1 MTPTLMKLE
10 TVAVAEVHTQGR
22 LRPVSA
28 AAVAS
33 LVASITEL
41 GVMKDAIHV
50 RKKHSG
56 ELHLI
61 AGAHRLQAAAEMGW
75 AEVPAKVWTNVTDDW
90 ARLME
95 VDDNIAGAE
104 LTALDTA
111 VFLAERKRLYEKL
124 HPETVRG
131 IAGAAG
137 RWDASD
143 TMSLACFADATAEK
157 FGLTKR
163 HVQRMVAAGGALSPQ
178 EAQQLREAQRPV
190 TLKDLQVIAKVKP
203 AERRE
208 IVAQLVVGEAKSAA
222 DALKRHQQATG
233 QAPVKLDLDPVEA
246 AFKALR
252 EAWSR
257 APKAAKRRFVAETF
271 PEMET
276 LAHELVAEGWEADGS
291 ANDTMSF
298 AVAPADTSEI
308 AAQ

>member
-61 AGAHRLQAAAEMGW
+61 AGAHRLQAAVEMGW
-75 AEVPAKVWTNVTDDW
+75 AEIPAKVWTNVTDDW

-124 HPETVRG
+124 HPEARATIGSELVAKRWNT
-131 IAGAAG
+131 ADMMSVVSFAA
-137 RWDASD
+137 
-143 TMSLACFADATAEK
+143 ATAEK
-157 FGLTKR
+157 FGLTDR
-163 HVQRMVAAGGALSPQ
+163 HVRRMVAAGAALSPQ
-178 EAQQLREAQRPV
+178 EAQQLREAQKPV

-222 DALKRHQQATG
+222 DALKRHLQTTG
-233 QAPVKLDLDPVEA
+233 QAPVKRDLDPVEA

-257 APKAAKRRFVAETF
+257 APKAAKRRFVGEHF
-271 PEMET
+271 PEMEQ
-276 LAHELVAEGWEADGS
+276 LAHELVSEGWEAE
-291 ANDTMSF
+291 
-298 AVAPADTSEI
+298 APADAAGI

>member
-1 MTPTLMKLE
+1 MTPTLLKLE

-22 LRPVSA
+22 LRPVSM

-50 RKKHSG
+50 RKKHNG

-61 AGAHRLQAAAEMGW
+61 AGAHRLQAATEMGW

-124 HPETVRG
+124 HPEAR
-131 IAGAAG
+131 AAIG
-137 RWDASD
+137 SELVAKRWNTADM
-143 TMSLACFADATAEK
+143 MSVVSFAAATAEK
-157 FGLTKR
+157 FGLTDR
-163 HVQRMVAAGGALSPQ
+163 HVRRMVAAGAALSPQ
-178 EAQQLREAQRPV
+178 EAQQLREAQKPV

-208 IVAQLVVGEAKSAA
+208 IVAQLVVGEAKSAT

-233 QAPVKLDLDPVEA
+233 QAPVKRDLDPVEA

-257 APKAAKRRFVAETF
+257 APKAAKQRFVEQQYG
-271 PEMET
+271 
-276 LAHELVAEGWEADGS
+276 ELEALMGS
-291 ANDTMSF
+291 D
-298 AVAPADTSEI
+298 PAGEL

>member
-1 MTPTLMKLE
+1 MTPTLLKLDA
-10 TVAVAEVHTQGR
+10 VAVAEVHTQGR

-50 RKKHSG
+50 RKKHNG

-124 HPETVRG
+124 HPETR
-131 IAGAAG
+131 AGVAG
-137 RWDASD
+137 G
-143 TMSLACFADATAEK
+143 LARQGSANDIVSFAESSAEK
-157 FGLTKR
+157 FGLSRR
-163 HVQRMVAAGGALSPQ
+163 HVERMVAAGTALSAD
-178 EAQQLREAQRPV
+178 EAQQLREAKKPI

-203 AERRE
+203 AERHE

-222 DALKRHQQATG
+222 DALKRHLQTTG
-233 QAPVKLDLDPVEA
+233 QAPVKIDLDPVEA

-257 APKAAKRRFVAETF
+257 APKAAKRRFVADTF
-271 PEMET
+271 PEMEA
-276 LAHELVAEGWEADGS
+276 LAHDLVSEGWEA
-291 ANDTMSF
+291 T
-298 AVAPADTSEI
+298 APAAASEI

>member
-1 MTPTLMKLE
+1 MTPTLLKLE
-10 TVAVAEVHTQGR
+10 TVAVAEVHTLGR
-22 LRPVSA
+22 LRPVSTV
-28 AAVAS
+28 AVAS

-50 RKKHSG
+50 RKKHNG

-61 AGAHRLQAAAEMGW
+61 AGAHRLQAAVEMGW

-124 HPETVRG
+124 HPETTRG
-131 IAGAAG
+131 GDRRSA
-137 RWDASD
+137 DFQTD
-143 TMSLACFADATAEK
+143 TMSVWSFAAATAEK
-157 FGLTKR
+157 FGLTDR
-163 HVQRMVAAGGALSPQ
+163 HVRRMVAAGAALSPQ
-178 EAQQLREAQRPV
+178 ETQQLREAQKPL

-233 QAPVKLDLDPVEA
+233 QAPVKRDLDPVEA

-257 APKAAKRRFVAETF
+257 APKAAKQRFVEQQYG
-271 PEMET
+271 
-276 LAHELVAEGWEADGS
+276 ELEALMGS
-291 ANDTMSF
+291 D
-298 AVAPADTSEI
+298 PAGEI